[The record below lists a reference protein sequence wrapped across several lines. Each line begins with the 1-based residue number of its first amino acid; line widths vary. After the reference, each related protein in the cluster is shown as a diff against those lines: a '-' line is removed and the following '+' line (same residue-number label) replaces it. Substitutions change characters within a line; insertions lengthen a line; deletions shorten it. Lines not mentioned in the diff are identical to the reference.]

1 MQKDDKKISISVV
14 ITTYRRPVKVLRRA
28 VLSVCD
34 QRRQPDELIIINDY
48 PEDLSL
54 SMKIEEMLKKISS
67 SFAIKYYKM
76 PHNSGAAA
84 ARNEGLRIAAGDYI
98 AFLDDDDVWN
108 ADKLELQGKVLRDYP
123 DAVLVT
129 GYICSVESKDRRKR
143 NRIYNAGMEYT
154 GDVFEKLLG
163 NNFVGG
169 CSVPMFDRKLAL
181 ICGGF
186 DRKTQPSED
195 HDLWTA
201 LSQKGRVVF
210 LREKLITYHLHDK
223 SLTGDFDNRM
233 EGWKA
238 YYKKWRN
245 DFNRNKEAKSTFF
258 SIIAIECASNGYGKR
273 AWSFFRQVVNC
284 TGYDKHTIFIMFKI
298 MRLQVQRRLGL

>member
-1 MQKDDKKISISVV
+1 MIVQKDDKKISISVV

-129 GYICSVESKDRRKR
+129 GYICSVESK
-143 NRIYNAGMEYT
+143 
-154 GDVFEKLLG
+154 
-163 NNFVGG
+163 
-169 CSVPMFDRKLAL
+169 
-181 ICGGF
+181 
-186 DRKTQPSED
+186 
-195 HDLWTA
+195 
-201 LSQKGRVVF
+201 
-210 LREKLITYHLHDK
+210 
-223 SLTGDFDNRM
+223 
-233 EGWKA
+233 A
-238 YYKKWRN
+238 YL
-245 DFNRNKEAKSTFF
+245 
-258 SIIAIECASNGYGKR
+258 SIIY
-273 AWSFFRQVVNC
+273 
-284 TGYDKHTIFIMFKI
+284 
-298 MRLQVQRRLGL
+298 QRHVCLLL